1 METTWRHL
9 WMIPYFTLYLVE
21 LVDVVWEGDELGG
34 TDEREVQRVEEN
46 DNIFAAIVLKKIIG

>member
-46 DNIFAAIVLKKIIG
+46 DNIFAAIILKK